1 VNFSLTA
8 RQQRFQQEASEFVR
22 RTLEPVASELDRKE
36 SCPPEIIDGLAELGL
51 LGACVPSDY
60 GGAGE
65 DYVSYLAALE
75 EVSRAW
81 ASVGAMIAVHNSLV
95 CDPIVQFGDEAQK
108 RTYLPRL
115 SRDGQLGCYAFAES
129 AAGSDAGAIQ
139 MTATAD
145 GDRFVLNGR
154 KVFVTSGK
162 RARLVIVYAL
172 TDPAL
177 GRNGLSAFIVE
188 KDTPGLSVDKLED
201 KLGLRAVETAELVFR
216 ECRVPGRNLLGGLN
230 RGFEI
235 ARTVVE
241 AGRIDIAVQAVGI
254 AQACLGQSVAHA
266 KERRQFGRP
275 IAEFEAIQ
283 WMLADMATEIEAA
296 RLLMYRAAAR
306 RARRQ
311 YDGTLTIQA
320 SMAKLYASEAANR
333 AAYNAVQVFG
343 GHGYLKDFP
352 VERYFRDARATTL
365 YEETSE
371 IERLV
376 IEHELAKTGDASL

>member
-1 VNFSLTA
+1 MDFSLSE
-8 RQQRFQQEASEFVR
+8 RQQLFQQKVRAFVSIAVD
-22 RTLEPVASELDRKE
+22 PVALDLDRRQL
-36 SCPPEIIDGLAELGL
+36 CPAELLSGLAGEGLFGVFVPKELG
-51 LGACVPSDY
+51 GR
-60 GGAGE
+60 GE
-65 DYVSYLAALE
+65 DYLSYVAALE

-81 ASVGAMIAVHNSLV
+81 ASLGAIIAVQNSLV
-95 CDPIVQFGDEAQK
+95 CDPILRFGDDAQK
-108 RTYLPRL
+108 RTYLPLLASGR
-115 SRDGQLGCYAFAES
+115 QLGCYGFAEP

-139 MTATAD
+139 TTATSD
-145 GDRFVLNGR
+145 GEHFVLNGQ
-154 KVFVTSGK
+154 KVFVTNG
-162 RARLVIVYAL
+162 RQARMAIVYAL
-172 TDPAL
+172 TDPAR
-177 GRNGLSAFIVE
+177 GRDGLSAFLVE
-188 KDTPGLSVDKLED
+188 KDTPGFSVGKLED
-201 KLGLRAVETAELVFR
+201 KLGLRAVETVALVFQD
-216 ECRVPGRNLLGGLN
+216 CRVPKANLLGGLN

-235 ARTVVE
+235 ARAVVE
-241 AGRIDIAVQAVGI
+241 GGRIDIAAMAVGI
-254 AQACLGQSVAHA
+254 AQACLDQSVMHA

-306 RARRQ
+306 KSNRQ
-311 YDGTLTIQA
+311 PDATLTLQA

-376 IEHELAKTGDASL
+376 IERELARE